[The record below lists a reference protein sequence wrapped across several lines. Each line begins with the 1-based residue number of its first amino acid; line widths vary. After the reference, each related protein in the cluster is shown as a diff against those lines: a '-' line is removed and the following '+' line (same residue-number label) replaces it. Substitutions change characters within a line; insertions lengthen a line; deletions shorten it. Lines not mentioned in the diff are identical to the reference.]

1 MYEDLFQ
8 VKSND
13 LTPTT
18 GRILIA
24 SPLIKDYHFQR
35 SVVMLINSE
44 EKRNLGIVLNKELKV
59 QMSLNELVHELDD
72 VPRIPL
78 YKGGPV
84 NRYNLSF
91 IHDIQEIDQS
101 IPLGNGLFLNG
112 SFNLMLKYIK
122 QGNPIEGRV
131 RFYMGLA
138 GWNEGQLL
146 TEIDNDTWIISNPR
160 KDIIMGEDIGNM
172 WKNSLDIM
180 GEPYSTW
187 SKYPLIPSM
196 N

>member
-44 EKRNLGIVLNKELKV
+44 EKGNLGIVLNK
-59 QMSLNELVHELDD
+59 D
-72 VPRIPL
+72 
-78 YKGGPV
+78 
-84 NRYNLSF
+84 LSF

>member
-35 SVVMLINSE
+35 SVVMLINNE
-44 EKRNLGIVLNKELKV
+44 EKGNLGIVLNKELKV

-78 YKGGPV
+78 YPQIR
-84 NRYNLSF
+84 N
-91 IHDIQEIDQS
+91 
-101 IPLGNGLFLNG
+101 
-112 SFNLMLKYIK
+112 
-122 QGNPIEGRV
+122 
-131 RFYMGLA
+131 
-138 GWNEGQLL
+138 
-146 TEIDNDTWIISNPR
+146 
-160 KDIIMGEDIGNM
+160 
-172 WKNSLDIM
+172 
-180 GEPYSTW
+180 
-187 SKYPLIPSM
+187 
-196 N
+196 